1 MKDDHITEYIRNNS
15 TGRMLSL
22 DGFYIKNTEKSRY
35 IEQILVTET
44 LAFCALQIMNMLYF
58 IQNVGISKSFYS

>member
-22 DGFYIKNTEKSRY
+22 DGFYIKNTEKVD
-35 IEQILVTET
+35 I
-44 LAFCALQIMNMLYF
+44 
-58 IQNVGISKSFYS
+58 